1 MERAERKM
9 LTTEGGPVVI
19 AAKTLCALTA
29 IRKQSL
35 LPTLYGQVC
44 MAASVREA
52 AGEIGGLQ
60 PWKDGPGPAGWEWL
74 IVGPD
79 MPEVVLPER
88 VAGASAVDAAT
99 LRLALGLGASRVLID
114 GPIKERAKL
123 SFIKCQGTLSVLVDA
138 YRLGKLTAVEPMV
151 KALKSLG
158 HGDVLPPPEALE
170 SMWRALSQ
178 LKEE

>member
-1 MERAERKM
+1 MERKM

-29 IRKQSL
+29 IRRQLL
-35 LPTLYGQVC
+35 LPTLYERVC
-44 MAASVREA
+44 MAQSVRLA
-52 AGEIGGLQ
+52 AGELGGIP
-60 PWKDGPGPAGWEWL
+60 PWENGPGPAGWEWL

-79 MPEVVLPER
+79 MPEVELPER
-88 VAGASAVDAAT
+88 VAGASPADAAT
-99 LRLALGLGASRVLID
+99 LKLALGIGASRVLID

-123 SFIKCQGTLSVLVDA
+123 SFIKCQGTLSILVDA

-151 KALKSLG
+151 KALRSLG

-170 SMWRALSQ
+170 SMWRALAQ
-178 LKEE
+178 LKDE

>member
-1 MERAERKM
+1 M

-29 IRKQSL
+29 IRRQAL
-35 LPTLYGQVC
+35 LPALYERVC
-44 MAASVREA
+44 MAKSVRAA
-52 AGEIGGLQ
+52 AGELGGTQ
-60 PWKDGPGPAGWEWL
+60 PWESGPGPAGWEWL

-88 VAGASAVDAAT
+88 VAGAAPEDAAT
-99 LRLALGLGASRVLID
+99 LRLALGLHASRVLID

-138 YRLGKLTAVEPMV
+138 YRLGKLSAVEPMV

-170 SMWRALSQ
+170 SMWRALAQ
-178 LKEE
+178 LKEQ